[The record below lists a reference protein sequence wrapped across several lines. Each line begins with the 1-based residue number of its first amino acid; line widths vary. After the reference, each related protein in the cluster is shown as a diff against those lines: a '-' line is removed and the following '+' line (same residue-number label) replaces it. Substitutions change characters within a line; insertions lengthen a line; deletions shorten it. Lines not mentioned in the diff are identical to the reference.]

1 MYRGFPLSLLSTL
14 RCPQDR
20 ARLRLT
26 GQDQPPAHIQQ
37 GILTC
42 SSCGATF
49 RIDAG
54 ILRFLD
60 VGALDS
66 DSNRERIERDREATT
81 RDPSWER
88 AAWSQMEVLRMTAAC
103 EPLAGALVLELGAGT
118 GRHTAVMAG
127 RGAAIVAV
135 DFSIT
140 SLEKIAQRAEAEW
153 DVGLV
158 HADCTR
164 LAPAPGS
171 FDLVVSTLISNLPT
185 PQHRAA
191 TMQVAA
197 EACKTAGRF
206 VFGTHHYGV
215 RARLHGEAKSGLYD
229 GAPIYRYM
237 FDRREIELE
246 TRRFFDDISC
256 TPIQIMFPLAQRLHL
271 PVVKLSRVAE
281 RLPLVNQL
289 AALLLITARAPTH
302 ARSTPAHV
310 TNAERVY

>member
-1 MYRGFPLSLLSTL
+1 MHSGFPFSLISTL
-14 RCPQDR
+14 RCPRDR

-26 GQDQPPAHIQQ
+26 APDQPPAYIQQ
-37 GILTC
+37 GTLACT
-42 SSCGATF
+42 SCGAAF
-49 RIDAG
+49 RIEAG
-54 ILRFLD
+54 IVRFLD
-60 VGALDS
+60 VAALDS

-81 RDPSWER
+81 RDPSWEH
-88 AAWSQMEVLRMTAAC
+88 AVWSKMEVLRMTAAC
-103 EPLAGALVLELGAGT
+103 EPLAGAVVLELGAGT
-118 GRHTAVMAG
+118 GRHTAVLAG
-127 RGAAIVAV
+127 RGASVVAV

-140 SLEKIAQRAEAEW
+140 SLEKIAQRVEADW

-158 HADCTR
+158 HADCTQ
-164 LAPAPGS
+164 LAPAPES

-197 EACKTAGRF
+197 VACKPSGRF

-215 RARLHGEAKSGLYD
+215 RARLHREAKSGLYD
-229 GAPIYRYM
+229 GVPIYRYM
-237 FDRREIELE
+237 FGRREIEVE
-246 TRRFFDDISC
+246 TRRFFADISC

-281 RLPLVNQL
+281 RVPLVNQL

-302 ARSTPAHV
+302 PKQPTADVATAKQV
-310 TNAERVY
+310 